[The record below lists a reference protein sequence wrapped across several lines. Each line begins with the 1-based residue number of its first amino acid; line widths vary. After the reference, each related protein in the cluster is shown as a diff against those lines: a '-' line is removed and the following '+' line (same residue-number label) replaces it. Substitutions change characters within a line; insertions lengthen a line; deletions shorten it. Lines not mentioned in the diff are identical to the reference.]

1 MAPPGRASNVHP
13 RIPERDRLIDA
24 VRRRGGVAT
33 RYELDREGL
42 SNRVIAEAI
51 RIGALTRS
59 GRGLYRLPDVMPF
72 GDHALAQAALLF
84 PEGVIGLTS
93 ALAFHELTTQ
103 IPTMIDVALPRRVTR
118 QSIDIPIRTVV
129 MPARLI
135 NNGVVRVRGADGIR
149 FSVFSQER
157 SVSDAFRYVNLVGE
171 DVAYEALR
179 RYIESAAF
187 DREKLDLAAR
197 QTGTEQ
203 IISPVLKT
211 LSAS

>member
-1 MAPPGRASNVHP
+1 LV
-13 RIPERDRLIDA
+13 DA

-42 SNRVIAEAI
+42 SNRAIAEAI
-51 RIGALTRS
+51 RTGRLTRS
-59 GRGLYRLPDVMPF
+59 GRGLYRLPEIMPF

-84 PEGVIGLTS
+84 PEGVIALTS

-103 IPTMIDVALPRRVTR
+103 IPRTVDVAVPRRASR
-118 QSIDIPIRTVV
+118 QSADIPIRTVV
-129 MPARLI
+129 MPKRLI
-135 NNGVVRVRGADGIR
+135 VSGVVRARGADGVR
-149 FSVFSQER
+149 FPVFSVER
-157 SVSDAFRYVNLVGE
+157 SVSDAFRYVDLVGE

-187 DREKLDLAAR
+187 DRKSLERAAR
-197 QTGTEQ
+197 ETDTEH
-203 IISPVLKT
+203 IIFPVIKT

>member
-1 MAPPGRASNVHP
+1 
-13 RIPERDRLIDA
+13 
-24 VRRRGGVAT
+24 
-33 RYELDREGL
+33 
-42 SNRVIAEAI
+42 
-51 RIGALTRS
+51 
-59 GRGLYRLPDVMPF
+59 
-72 GDHALAQAALLF
+72 
-84 PEGVIGLTS
+84 
-93 ALAFHELTTQ
+93 
-103 IPTMIDVALPRRVTR
+103 
-118 QSIDIPIRTVV
+118 

-157 SVSDAFRYVNLVGE
+157 SVSDAFRYVDLVGE